1 MYNMILRYY
10 VPTGLIGLNLQV
22 LRCAVTITVSLV
34 LQKTDEQR

>member
-10 VPTGLIGLNLQV
+10 VLTGVINLQV
-22 LRCAVTITVSLV
+22 VRCAVTITVSLV